1 MIFTPC
7 RGGITHNES
16 EHIEPEYTVP
26 GVNVLLNA
34 VVRRANAR

>member
-7 RGGITHNES
+7 RNGITHNEA
-16 EHIEPEYTVP
+16 EHIELEYTVP

-34 VVRRANAR
+34 VVRRAST